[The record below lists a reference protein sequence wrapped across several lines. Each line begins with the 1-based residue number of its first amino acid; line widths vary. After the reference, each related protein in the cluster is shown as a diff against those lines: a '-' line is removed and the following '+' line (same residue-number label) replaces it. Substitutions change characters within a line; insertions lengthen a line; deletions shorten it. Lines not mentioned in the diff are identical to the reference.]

1 MSLALEA
8 MASMDVSPQ
17 ELRDIEIREAW
28 RGYHRDDVDEL
39 LERAAA
45 TIEHLEGENQQ
56 LRARVSQG
64 GGPARAAAPPP
75 VPKPAVVVAAPPP
88 PIPAPAPLAAAAPVR
103 MADTDVIQRT
113 LVLAQQAADEAV
125 AEARLQA
132 QRIVGDAEAHSKDL
146 VSRTEARA
154 TEIAESE
161 HRKLEEDIGRLQ
173 NTRDTLNADV
183 DALERFEQEYRD
195 RLRRAIQAELDLLGQ
210 TSSGGLERP
219 RLHDVELPPAKATAA
234 ATATSWAEPLAAPV
248 ADPSWSASQAGVIA
262 APPVVPPA
270 PTAPPTAGVATVH
283 IEAVPAGAAAWDPA
297 PAGGW
302 SDAPTAAVVD
312 DSSELPL
319 IDDHEAHGE
328 SLDDDAFFASLREA
342 VRDDAPL
349 TDGGVAGAGDDDSA
363 FFDQD
368 DTDEHRGL
376 FKRRR

>member
-1 MSLALEA
+1 MSLALDA

-45 TIEHLEGENQQ
+45 TIEHREAENQQ

-64 GGPARAAAPPP
+64 GGPARAAAPAPA
-75 VPKPAVVVAAPPP
+75 PAVVVAAPPP
-88 PIPAPAPLAAAAPVR
+88 PMPAPAPVAAAAPVR

-113 LVLAQQAADEAV
+113 LVLAQKAADEAV

-132 QRIVGDAEAHSKDL
+132 QRIVGDAEVHSRDL
-146 VSRTEARA
+146 VSRAEARA
-154 TEIAESE
+154 AEIAESE
-161 HRKLEEDIGRLQ
+161 RRKLEEDVGRLQ
-173 NTRDTLNADV
+173 NARDTLNADV

-195 RLRRAIQAELDLLGQ
+195 RLHRAMQAELDLLGQ
-210 TSSGGLERP
+210 TSSAGLERP
-219 RLHDVELPPAKATAA
+219 RLHDVELPPAT
-234 ATATSWAEPLAAPV
+234 TTTWAEPSAAPA
-248 ADPSWSASQAGVIA
+248 ADGSWSASQAGVIG
-262 APPVVPPA
+262 APPVAPPA
-270 PTAPPTAGVATVH
+270 PSAPPSAGAATVH

-302 SDAPTAAVVD
+302 ADAPTAAVVD
-312 DSSELPL
+312 DSSEMAL

>member
-1 MSLALEA
+1 MSLALDA
-8 MASMDVSPQ
+8 MGSMDVSPQ

-45 TIEHLEGENQQ
+45 TIELLEAENQQ

-64 GGPARAAAPPP
+64 GGRARAAAPGP
-75 VPKPAVVVAAPPP
+75 VPTPAVAVVAPPP
-88 PIPAPAPLAAAAPVR
+88 PMPAPAPVAAAAPVR

-113 LVLAQQAADEAV
+113 LVLAQKAADEAV
-125 AEARLQA
+125 AEAREQA

-154 TEIAESE
+154 AEIAESE
-161 HRKLEEDIGRLQ
+161 RRKLEEDIGRLQ
-173 NTRDTLNADV
+173 NARDTLNADV

-195 RLRRAIQAELDLLGQ
+195 RLRRGIQAELDLLGQ
-210 TSSGGLERP
+210 TSSGALERP
-219 RLHDVELPPAKATAA
+219 RLHDVELPPAT
-234 ATATSWAEPLAAPV
+234 TRAEPPAAPV
-248 ADPSWSASQAGVIA
+248 ADGSWSASQAGAIA
-262 APPVVPPA
+262 TPPVAPAVPTGRPSPGA
-270 PTAPPTAGVATVH
+270 ATVH
-283 IEAVPAGAAAWDPA
+283 IAAVPAGDAAWDPA

-302 SDAPTAAVVD
+302 ADAPTAAVVD
-312 DSSELPL
+312 DSAEMAL